1 MNFKITIS
9 ARTGFSYHGT
19 LLPLQLDNMIKCEP
33 PRKLWQNDKRL
44 KAMALHRGE
53 VLKYKPEDQKRANK
67 RRWGL
72 RLKFEDGDT
81 EI

>member
-1 MNFKITIS
+1 
-9 ARTGFSYHGT
+9 
-19 LLPLQLDNMIKCEP
+19 MIKCEP